1 MKDNAMKKIMLI
13 LTAVAVLS
21 GCSYDEL
28 PPKTDDITTYYVL
41 PKGTM
46 PSPDEEKVVK
56 DAQKEYKDAIKK

>member
-13 LTAVAVLS
+13 LTAAVLS

-41 PKGTM
+41 PKGTT
-46 PSPDEEKVVK
+46 PSPEEEKAVK